1 MPATINGN
9 TATFVIPA
17 GTLPVGTEV
26 IFANYSPNSAS
37 AAIYTTA
44 SGSYPITVTAVPP
57 PGFII
62 EANNI
67 SLTPGATSLNTES
80 VMLVPSGGFTGSVVL
95 TAAITAGPASPN
107 HPPTFNFGTTSPVNV
122 TGSTAS
128 GTLTI
133 YTTAPSA
140 ANLASPLSRI
150 SWYTTGGGSLACLL
164 LMGIP
169 ARRRHWR
176 KAIGLVG
183 LLILLAGGVSA
194 CGGSSGN
201 KSGTTTGEIIDP
213 GTSAGN
219 YTVTITGTS
228 GKTTA
233 AASIILTV
241 Q

>member
-1 MPATINGN
+1 
-9 TATFVIPA
+9 
-17 GTLPVGTEV
+17 
-26 IFANYSPNSAS
+26 
-37 AAIYTTA
+37 
-44 SGSYPITVTAVPP
+44 
-57 PGFII
+57 
-62 EANNI
+62 
-67 SLTPGATSLNTES
+67 
-80 VMLVPSGGFTGSVVL
+80 MLVPSGGFTGSVVL

-133 YTTAPSA
+133 YTTAPSS

-164 LMGIP
+164 LLGIP
-169 ARRRHWR
+169 ARRRDWR
-176 KAIGLVG
+176 KAIKLVG

-194 CGGSSGN
+194 CGGSSGKN
-201 KSGTTTGEIIDP
+201 SGTTTGEIIDP